1 MTPRSISNCVPCDG
15 AFVIIS
21 FCITKQLHCIIKQL
35 LDKGFVI
42 SGTIKVRVRIISL
55 GGQKRYLITILSF
68 NLRGSLIRFC
78 RQQYVFNLYFEL
90 TAKVNV
96 IHVT

>member
-1 MTPRSISNCVPCDG
+1 MYDSKINFKLRSVRRC
-15 AFVIIS
+15 
-21 FCITKQLHCIIKQL
+21 FCIIKQLHCIIKQL

-42 SGTIKVRVRIISL
+42 SETIKVRVRIISIA
-55 GGQKRYLITILSF
+55 GQKRYLITILSF

-78 RQQYVFNLYFEL
+78 RQQYVSNLYFEL

>member
-1 MTPRSISNCVPCDG
+1 MTPRSFSNCVPCDG

-21 FCITKQLHCIIKQL
+21 FCIIKQL

-78 RQQYVFNLYFEL
+78 RQQYVSNLYFEL